1 MSHALSIWLVPPEP
15 VALDLQLVI
24 DDLSRRY
31 STPRFRPHVTL
42 IGGVEVSGPA
52 PLASLATM
60 ESAEVRAKAIVA
72 SGDYF
77 RCVTAPAV
85 LTASLRALRRKAAAM
100 FERASKEKYEPHLSL
115 LYGALS
121 REQRAAIVRE
131 LATLTI
137 PPFRA
142 EALEAV
148 VTSGAVEGWRTLHRV
163 RFRG

>member
-1 MSHALSIWLVPPEP
+1 MSQALSIWIMPPEP

-31 STPRFRPHVTL
+31 STPRFRAHVTL
-42 IGGVEVSGPA
+42 IGGVEVIGPA

-60 ESAEVRAKAIVA
+60 ESPEVRAKAIVT

-77 RCVTAPAV
+77 RCVTASAV
-85 LTASLRALRRKAAAM
+85 LTPSLRALRRKAATLV
-100 FERASKEKYEPHLSL
+100 RASKEKYEPHLSL
-115 LYGALS
+115 VYGELS
-121 REQRAAIVRE
+121 GQQRAAIVRE
-131 LATLTI
+131 LATLAI

-148 VTSGAVEGWRTLHRV
+148 ATSGAVEGWRTLYRV
-163 RFRG
+163 RFRA